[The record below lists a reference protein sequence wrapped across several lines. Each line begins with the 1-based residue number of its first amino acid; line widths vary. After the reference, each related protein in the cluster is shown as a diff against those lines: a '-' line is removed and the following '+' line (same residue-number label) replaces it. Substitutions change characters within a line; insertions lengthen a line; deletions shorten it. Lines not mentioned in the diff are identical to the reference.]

1 MGNLLAFKRA
11 LFAVFSVVL
20 LAITLHIWNHFPAY
34 WMQLIRLQRDTVN
47 SLSEYLM
54 LISQGQLLYGW
65 YLLGFSF
72 LYGLLHSVAPGHGK
86 TAVTSMSLIHGY
98 RRRQA
103 LVLVAIIAALQ
114 AASACILFV
123 ITAKIAEQFA
133 FSLSDNVRL
142 LTQGCAVFII
152 LLALKEFASVVK
164 RRLKQTLSQEN
175 YDSADSN
182 GNISWK
188 ALLLIGFRPCT
199 GAVLVLFLSNM
210 LGSLMWGMVATFVMA
225 LGTAMTN
232 SILVFNA
239 LTIQRQMKNH
249 SVKPNVN
256 LSDTLNLVLAVTMVA
271 SGFILYNFASVA
283 GLQNF
288 VR

>member
-1 MGNLLAFKRA
+1 MGNSPVFKRA
-11 LFAVFSVVL
+11 LFAVFSVML

-152 LLALKEFASVVK
+152 LLAVKEFASVVK
-164 RRLKQTLSQEN
+164 RRIKQPPSQEDD
-175 YDSADSN
+175 DSADSN

-210 LGSLMWGMVATFVMA
+210 LGSLMWGMIATFVMA

-249 SVKPNVN
+249 SAKPNAN

>member
-1 MGNLLAFKRA
+1 MGDSPVFKRA
-11 LFAVFSVVL
+11 LFAVFSMVL

-152 LLALKEFASVVK
+152 LLAVKEFASVVK
-164 RRLKQTLSQEN
+164 RRIKQPPSQEDD
-175 YDSADSN
+175 DSADSN

-210 LGSLMWGMVATFVMA
+210 LGSLMWGMIATFVMA

-249 SVKPNVN
+249 SAKPNAN

>member
-1 MGNLLAFKRA
+1 MGNSLTFKRA
-11 LFAVFSVVL
+11 LFAVFSVML

-164 RRLKQTLSQEN
+164 RRINQTPSPEDD
-175 YDSADSN
+175 DSADSN

-210 LGSLMWGMVATFVMA
+210 LGSLMWGIIATLVMA

-249 SVKPNVN
+249 SVKPNAN

>member
-1 MGNLLAFKRA
+1 MGNSLAFKRA

-142 LTQGCAVFII
+142 LTQGCAFFII

-164 RRLKQTLSQEN
+164 RRLKQTPSPEDD
-175 YDSADSN
+175 DSADSN

-188 ALLLIGFRPCT
+188 ALLLIGLRPCT

-210 LGSLMWGMVATFVMA
+210 LGSLMWGMIATFVMA

-249 SVKPNVN
+249 SAKPNAN

-288 VR
+288 AR

>member
-1 MGNLLAFKRA
+1 MGNSPVFKRA
-11 LFAVFSVVL
+11 LFAVFSVML

-164 RRLKQTLSQEN
+164 RRIKQTPSQEDD
-175 YDSADSN
+175 DSEDSN

-210 LGSLMWGMVATFVMA
+210 LGSLMWGMIATFVMA

-249 SVKPNVN
+249 SAKPNAN

>member
-1 MGNLLAFKRA
+1 MGSSSVFKRA

-164 RRLKQTLSQEN
+164 RRIKQTSSQEDD
-175 YDSADSN
+175 DSAESN

-249 SVKPNVN
+249 SAKPNAN
-256 LSDTLNLVLAVTMVA
+256 LSDTLNLVLAVTMVV

>member
-1 MGNLLAFKRA
+1 MGNAPVFKRA
-11 LFAVFSVVL
+11 LFAVFSVML

-133 FSLSDNVRL
+133 FSLTDNVRL

-164 RRLKQTLSQEN
+164 RRINQTPSQEDD
-175 YDSADSN
+175 DSAESN

-249 SVKPNVN
+249 SVKPNAN

>member
-1 MGNLLAFKRA
+1 MGNAPVFKRA
-11 LFAVFSVVL
+11 LFAVFSVML

-164 RRLKQTLSQEN
+164 RRIKQTPSQKDD
-175 YDSADSN
+175 DSADSN

-249 SVKPNVN
+249 NVKPNVN

-271 SGFILYNFASVA
+271 SGFVLYNFASVA

>member
-1 MGNLLAFKRA
+1 MGNSPVFKRA
-11 LFAVFSVVL
+11 LFAMFSVML

-142 LTQGCAVFII
+142 LTQSCAVLII

-164 RRLKQTLSQEN
+164 RRIKQTPSQEDD
-175 YDSADSN
+175 DSEDSN

-210 LGSLMWGMVATFVMA
+210 LGSLMWGMIATFVMA

-249 SVKPNVN
+249 SAKPNAN

>member
-1 MGNLLAFKRA
+1 MGNSPVFKRA
-11 LFAVFSVVL
+11 LFAVFSVML

-164 RRLKQTLSQEN
+164 RRINQTPSQEDD
-175 YDSADSN
+175 DSEDSN

-210 LGSLMWGMVATFVMA
+210 LGSLMWGMIATFVMA

-249 SVKPNVN
+249 SIKPNAN

>member
-1 MGNLLAFKRA
+1 MGNSPVFKRA

-20 LAITLHIWNHFPAY
+20 LAISLHIWNHFPAY

-164 RRLKQTLSQEN
+164 RRIKQTPSQEDD
-175 YDSADSN
+175 DSAESN

-210 LGSLMWGMVATFVMA
+210 LGSLMWGMIATFVMA

-249 SVKPNVN
+249 SVKPNAN

>member
-1 MGNLLAFKRA
+1 
-11 LFAVFSVVL
+11 
-20 LAITLHIWNHFPAY
+20 
-34 WMQLIRLQRDTVN
+34 
-47 SLSEYLM
+47 M
-54 LISQGQLLYGW
+54 LISQGQLL

-103 LVLVAIIAALQ
+103 LVLMAIIAALQ

-142 LTQGCAVFII
+142 LTQGCAVFIV

-164 RRLKQTLSQEN
+164 RRIKQTRSQEDD
-175 YDSADSN
+175 DSAGSN
-182 GNISWK
+182 DNISWK

-199 GAVLVLFLSNM
+199 GTVLVLFLSNM

-249 SVKPNVN
+249 SAKPNAN
-256 LSDTLNLVLAVTMVA
+256 LSNTLNLVLAVTMVA

>member
-1 MGNLLAFKRA
+1 MGNSLAFKRA

-152 LLALKEFASVVK
+152 LLAVKEFASVVK
-164 RRLKQTLSQEN
+164 HRIKQTPSQEDD
-175 YDSADSN
+175 DSADSN

-249 SVKPNVN
+249 SIKPNAN

>member
-1 MGNLLAFKRA
+1 MGNSPVFKRA

-20 LAITLHIWNHFPAY
+20 LAITLHIWNHFPTY

-103 LVLVAIIAALQ
+103 LVLVAIIASLQ

-164 RRLKQTLSQEN
+164 RRINQTPSQEDD
-175 YDSADSN
+175 DSEDSN

-210 LGSLMWGMVATFVMA
+210 LGSLMWGMIATFVMA

-249 SVKPNVN
+249 SAKPNAN

>member
-1 MGNLLAFKRA
+1 MGNSPVFKRA
-11 LFAVFSVVL
+11 LFAVFSIVL
-20 LAITLHIWNHFPAY
+20 LATALHIWNHFPAY

-164 RRLKQTLSQEN
+164 RRIKQTPSQEDD
-175 YDSADSN
+175 DSADSN

-249 SVKPNVN
+249 SIKPNAN

>member
-1 MGNLLAFKRA
+1 MGNSPVFKRA

-103 LVLVAIIAALQ
+103 LVLVVIIAALQ

-164 RRLKQTLSQEN
+164 RRIKQTPSQED
-175 YDSADSN
+175 DSEDSN

-210 LGSLMWGMVATFVMA
+210 LGSLMWGMIATFVMA

-239 LTIQRQMKNH
+239 LTIQHQMKNH
-249 SVKPNVN
+249 SAKPNAN

>member
-1 MGNLLAFKRA
+1 MGNSPVFKRA

-20 LAITLHIWNHFPAY
+20 LAITLHIWNHFPVY

-86 TAVTSMSLIHGY
+86 TAVTSMSLFHGY

-152 LLALKEFASVVK
+152 LLALKEFASMVK
-164 RRLKQTLSQEN
+164 RRIKQTPSQEDD
-175 YDSADSN
+175 DSVDSN

-249 SVKPNVN
+249 NAKPNAN

>member
-11 LFAVFSVVL
+11 LFAVFSVML

-164 RRLKQTLSQEN
+164 RRIKQTPSQKDD
-175 YDSADSN
+175 DSADSN

-249 SVKPNVN
+249 SVKPNAN

>member
-1 MGNLLAFKRA
+1 MGNSLAFKRA

-164 RRLKQTLSQEN
+164 RRINQTPSQEDD
-175 YDSADSN
+175 DSADSN

-249 SVKPNVN
+249 SIKPNTN

>member
-1 MGNLLAFKRA
+1 MGSSPVFKRA
-11 LFAVFSVVL
+11 LFAVFSMVL
-20 LAITLHIWNHFPAY
+20 LATTLYIWNHFPAY

-142 LTQGCAVFII
+142 LTKGCAVFII

-164 RRLKQTLSQEN
+164 RRLKQTPSQEDD
-175 YDSADSN
+175 DSADSN

-249 SVKPNVN
+249 SIKPNAN

>member
-1 MGNLLAFKRA
+1 MGNSSVFKRA

-54 LISQGQLLYGW
+54 LISQGELLYGW

-98 RRRQA
+98 RRPQA

-164 RRLKQTLSQEN
+164 RRIKQTPSQEDD
-175 YDSADSN
+175 DSEDSN

-249 SVKPNVN
+249 SAKPNAN

>member
-1 MGNLLAFKRA
+1 MGNSPVFKRA
-11 LFAVFSVVL
+11 LFAVFSIGL
-20 LAITLHIWNHFPAY
+20 LTITLHIWNHFPAY

-164 RRLKQTLSQEN
+164 RRIKQTPSQEDD
-175 YDSADSN
+175 DSAGSN

-188 ALLLIGFRPCT
+188 PLLLIGFRPCT

-232 SILVFNA
+232 SILVFNT

-249 SVKPNVN
+249 SAKPNANV
-256 LSDTLNLVLAVTMVA
+256 SDTLNLVLAVTMVA

>member
-1 MGNLLAFKRA
+1 MGNSPVFKRT
-11 LFAVFSVVL
+11 LFAVFSVML

-164 RRLKQTLSQEN
+164 RRIKQTPSQEDD
-175 YDSADSN
+175 DSAESN

-210 LGSLMWGMVATFVMA
+210 LGSLMWGMIATFVMA

-249 SVKPNVN
+249 SVKPNAN

>member
-1 MGNLLAFKRA
+1 MGNSLVFKRG
-11 LFAVFSVVL
+11 LFAVFGLVL
-20 LAITLHIWNHFPAY
+20 LAITLHIWNHFPTY

-142 LTQGCAVFII
+142 LTQSCAVFII
-152 LLALKEFASVVK
+152 LLALKEFASVGK
-164 RRLKQTLSQEN
+164 RRIKQTPSPEDD
-175 YDSADSN
+175 DSAESN

-249 SVKPNVN
+249 SVKPNAN
-256 LSDTLNLVLAVTMVA
+256 LSDTLNLVLAVTMVV

>member
-1 MGNLLAFKRA
+1 MGNSPVFKRA
-11 LFAVFSVVL
+11 LFAVFSVML

-164 RRLKQTLSQEN
+164 RRIKQTPSQEDD
-175 YDSADSN
+175 DSADSN

-210 LGSLMWGMVATFVMA
+210 LGSLMWGMIATFVMA

-249 SVKPNVN
+249 SAKPNAN

>member
-1 MGNLLAFKRA
+1 MGNSPVFKRA
-11 LFAVFSVVL
+11 LFAVFSVML

-152 LLALKEFASVVK
+152 LLAVKEFTSVIK
-164 RRLKQTLSQEN
+164 RRIKQTPSQEDD
-175 YDSADSN
+175 DSADSN

-210 LGSLMWGMVATFVMA
+210 LGSLMWGMIATFVMA

-249 SVKPNVN
+249 SAKPNVN
-256 LSDTLNLVLAVTMVA
+256 VSDTLNLVLAVTMVA

>member
-1 MGNLLAFKRA
+1 MGNSPVFKRA
-11 LFAVFSVVL
+11 LFAVFSVML

-164 RRLKQTLSQEN
+164 RRIKQTPSQEDD
-175 YDSADSN
+175 DSAESN

-210 LGSLMWGMVATFVMA
+210 LGSLMWGMMATFVMA

-249 SVKPNVN
+249 SAKTNAN

>member
-1 MGNLLAFKRA
+1 MGNSPVFKRA
-11 LFAVFSVVL
+11 LFAVFSVML
-20 LAITLHIWNHFPAY
+20 LAITLHIWNHCPAY

-164 RRLKQTLSQEN
+164 RRIKQTPSQEDD
-175 YDSADSN
+175 DSAESN

-210 LGSLMWGMVATFVMA
+210 LGSLMWGMIATFVMA

-249 SVKPNVN
+249 NAKPNAN

>member
-1 MGNLLAFKRA
+1 MGNSPVFKRA
-11 LFAVFSVVL
+11 LFAVFSMVL

-164 RRLKQTLSQEN
+164 RRIKQTPSLEDD
-175 YDSADSN
+175 DSADSN

-210 LGSLMWGMVATFVMA
+210 LGSLMWGMIATFVMA

-249 SVKPNVN
+249 SVKPNAN

>member
-1 MGNLLAFKRA
+1 MGNSPVFKRA
-11 LFAVFSVVL
+11 LFAVFSIML

-164 RRLKQTLSQEN
+164 RRIKQTPSQEAD
-175 YDSADSN
+175 DSEDSN

-210 LGSLMWGMVATFVMA
+210 LGSLMWGMIATFVMA

-249 SVKPNVN
+249 SAKPNAN

>member
-1 MGNLLAFKRA
+1 MGNSPVFKRA
-11 LFAVFSVVL
+11 LFAVFSVML

-152 LLALKEFASVVK
+152 LLALKEFTSVVK
-164 RRLKQTLSQEN
+164 RRIKQTPSQEDD
-175 YDSADSN
+175 DSADSN

-249 SVKPNVN
+249 SAKPNAN

>member
-1 MGNLLAFKRA
+1 MGNSPVFKRA
-11 LFAVFSVVL
+11 LFAVFSVML

-164 RRLKQTLSQEN
+164 RRIKQTPSQED
-175 YDSADSN
+175 DSAESN

-210 LGSLMWGMVATFVMA
+210 LGSLMWGMIATFVMA

-249 SVKPNVN
+249 SAKPNAN

>member
-1 MGNLLAFKRA
+1 MGNSPVFKRA

-152 LLALKEFASVVK
+152 LLAVKEFASVVK
-164 RRLKQTLSQEN
+164 RRINQTPSQEDD
-175 YDSADSN
+175 DSAESN

-249 SVKPNVN
+249 SVKPNAY

>member
-1 MGNLLAFKRA
+1 MGNSTAFKRG
-11 LFAVFSVVL
+11 LFAVFGLVL
-20 LAITLHIWNHFPAY
+20 LAVTLHIWNHFPAY

-103 LVLVAIIAALQ
+103 LVLVALIAALQ
-114 AASACILFV
+114 AASACIIFV

-142 LTQGCAVFII
+142 LTQGCAVFIV

-164 RRLKQTLSQEN
+164 RRIKQTPSQEDD
-175 YDSADSN
+175 DSADSN

-249 SVKPNVN
+249 SAKPNAN

>member
-1 MGNLLAFKRA
+1 MGNSPVFKRA
-11 LFAVFSVVL
+11 LFAVFSVML

-164 RRLKQTLSQEN
+164 RRIKQTPSQEDD
-175 YDSADSN
+175 DSADSN

-210 LGSLMWGMVATFVMA
+210 LGSLMWGMIATFVMA

-249 SVKPNVN
+249 SAKPNVN
-256 LSDTLNLVLAVTMVA
+256 VSDTLNLVLAVTMVA

>member
-1 MGNLLAFKRA
+1 MGNSPVFKRA
-11 LFAVFSVVL
+11 LFAVFSVML

-164 RRLKQTLSQEN
+164 RRIKQTPSQEDD
-175 YDSADSN
+175 DSADSN

-210 LGSLMWGMVATFVMA
+210 LGSFMWGMVATFVMA

-256 LSDTLNLVLAVTMVA
+256 FSDTLNLVLAVTMVA

>member
-1 MGNLLAFKRA
+1 MGNSPVFKRA
-11 LFAVFSVVL
+11 LFAVFSVML

-114 AASACILFV
+114 AASACTLFV

-164 RRLKQTLSQEN
+164 RRIKQTPSQEDD
-175 YDSADSN
+175 DSADSN

-249 SVKPNVN
+249 STRPNGN

>member
-1 MGNLLAFKRA
+1 MGNSLVFKRG
-11 LFAVFSVVL
+11 LFAVFGLVL
-20 LAITLHIWNHFPAY
+20 LTMTLHIWNHFPAY

-210 LGSLMWGMVATFVMA
+210 LGNLMWGMVATFVMA

-239 LTIQRQMKNH
+239 LTIQRQIKNH
-249 SVKPNVN
+249 SVKPNAN
-256 LSDTLNLVLAVTMVA
+256 LSDTLNLVLAVTMMV

-283 GLQNF
+283 GLHNF

>member
-1 MGNLLAFKRA
+1 MGNSPVFKRA
-11 LFAVFSVVL
+11 LFAVFSMVL

-54 LISQGQLLYGW
+54 LISQGQLLYSW

-142 LTQGCAVFII
+142 LTQGCAVFIV

-164 RRLKQTLSQEN
+164 RRIKQTPSQE
-175 YDSADSN
+175 DDDFADSN

-249 SVKPNVN
+249 SAKPNAN
-256 LSDTLNLVLAVTMVA
+256 LSDTLKLVLAVTMVA